1 MKSKL
6 AYLGLF
12 SAVAI
17 IFGYVESLIPFFMGI
32 PGIKLGLANLAVL
45 FLLQKYSVKEAA
57 LVSVVRI
64 LVIGF
69 MFGNLFSILYSLA
82 GAFLS
87 LTVMT
92 LMIKKTDFSLI
103 GVSVAGGIAHNV
115 GQLIIAML
123 TVSSLNL
130 IYYAPAL
137 LISGVITGIVIG
149 KLTEEVAKRIP
160 PEHDS
165 EGDLNYFFPFFTLIR
180 LSSDHSPNAFGCL
193 EPTAKSLLYPWT
205 PT

>member
-149 KLTEEVAKRIP
+149 KSTEEVAKRIP
-160 PEHDS
+160 S
-165 EGDLNYFFPFFTLIR
+165 G
-180 LSSDHSPNAFGCL
+180 A
-193 EPTAKSLLYPWT
+193 
-205 PT
+205 